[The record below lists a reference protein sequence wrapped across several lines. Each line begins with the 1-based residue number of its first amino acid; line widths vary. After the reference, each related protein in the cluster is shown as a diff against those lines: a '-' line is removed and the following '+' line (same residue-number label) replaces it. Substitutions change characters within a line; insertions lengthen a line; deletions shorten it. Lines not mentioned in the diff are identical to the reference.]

1 MASPLQIR
9 DHLQESYADVYT
21 AEALAALTA
30 LAPLDVRRRERM
42 AERLARR
49 RERAAARRPL
59 AFLDP
64 DTLSS
69 FERRRLKDAFGVVQK
84 LQQVLSQRYTAGRF

>member
-1 MASPLQIR
+1 MRQIDQGR
-9 DHLQESYADVYT
+9 
-21 AEALAALTA
+21 
-30 LAPLDVRRRERM
+30 APDN
-42 AERLARR
+42 
-49 RERAAARRPL
+49 
-59 AFLDP
+59 FLDP

>member
-1 MASPLQIR
+1 VNTHDRLESAGASREVSEQAAHDLRDALEFLSTLRIQHQMRQIDQGR
-9 DHLQESYADVYT
+9 
-21 AEALAALTA
+21 
-30 LAPLDVRRRERM
+30 APDN
-42 AERLARR
+42 
-49 RERAAARRPL
+49 
-59 AFLDP
+59 FLDP